1 MRARVGETWANEC
14 QVSSGLIGKDTTV
27 VFRSSSASIHL
38 LVQMS
43 REMWQLDWNG
53 SQFIERA
60 ADFIEELLEKW
71 GKHKCTHTVTIV
83 LFSRLVY
90 RDLDRSIMTTEQLD
104 TLKYDQE
111 HDTHFRDLYRVV
123 VDGERQSDRREL
135 LLLLKREFA
144 AYPALMEG
152 AEEQLSNAMSAP
164 GSPVLTGTNSSAES
178 GNMLEA
184 INMSLNALDA
194 HYVDR
199 NFVRT
204 GLSVIAVSG
213 GVGRFDAARNVVRLT
228 KRRMIDDGIG
238 CDLVCLTEPAL
249 HMTPVFRWRES
260 PGSSAASY
268 GYEVPRWIHQVFY
281 VAQGTLIEGK
291 RPTQKSGI
299 AQLSELLAVPS
310 TAEPHL
316 STDAIAERV
325 QSGALEVH
333 GNALS
338 LHKCTAG
345 ECEAHDAKVW
355 ASSSRRKLSRRSS
368 SSGGFEFARAAAVQL
383 RRRVSSDSQ
392 RTARKRTTSE
402 SEAVTRSKTADA
414 MAVGGSISG
423 ENLANSL
430 SASLEKTLPVQL
442 SPPRSRT
449 GSLPRTR
456 TRPQSITQSRRM
468 MMAQLDQESSISNQS
483 GSLGS
488 FATEAGMSSHHSMRQ
503 GQRQQSGD
511 LLALGS
517 HSLGASYDSNQ
528 IGNARSNP
536 SMRSGISHTDYMQS
550 HPSATLGHNSSSGSL
565 LVGKNS
571 NTKGRVNDL
580 GGAAS
585 GGSGFGSGRVAA
597 GNGSSLYRE
606 RRGFSVDDDAAQTS
620 RRSTNSVED
629 DRSGRDSEGRFWRA
643 SGRPQSTNNSPT
655 RHVGFRTEYEDA
667 SASAGS
673 LPRSFGRVHLNEQLQ
688 SVLRSKTGSMQ
699 GGNRGRSAVGGGARP
714 GDRGGRSSGGDQ
726 GVAGGSGS
734 ASGPMVR
741 HPYQLCEKG
750 SSVMNQMERRWA
762 TIFPKAYQKTRDI
775 FGNIWKSLC
784 EPAQL
789 PLTTPPAPSTSE
801 LNSSYNQSNYGVVHE
816 SARIG
821 STSSTEWDLENFE
834 RIKMQRMSQCFQFC
848 EIGSTDAWQRDS
860 QNTVQRGSFRPT
872 SSSTTTSSIVAA
884 ARAASV
890 AKKAKAAANKAAAVA
905 VAKAEADQKTAA
917 NGKAS
922 SAASVYAE
930 GDPSAAAE
938 TNSSSSSSNNTA
950 SVPDAAAGLTQTNG
964 GGASAAAA
972 SASAAAAATAK
983 AKSKAA
989 DAAAAA
995 ATAAE
1000 TNSIAS
1006 VATLDGV
1013 DDEDTGW
1020 MSFGNVFHHLTYIP
1034 AERKVS
1040 VTIYRPKGLPYIG
1053 DRMDY
1058 EYHLSW
1064 EQRGD
1069 WLAQHSTFQTS
1080 SLVNYKWSYV
1090 DNLMVDELRDL
1101 DQEDVNQL
1109 RFWRVRMLLLGVSKD
1124 TGGEQFK
1131 LFIQDLNR
1139 ITRPSTDSS
1148 DRESLASFSS
1158 SATTQSFQS
1167 SSSGGSSSNDLTT
1180 ATSFVV
1186 EQVQDEAAMPPASS
1200 YALSQAVK
1208 VDIDPR
1214 QQSDRDEWGVIHYDS
1229 HYCPDL
1235 GFQLEVQWLVAT
1247 GCLVNEMVDKWMKRA
1262 EARGFRLVP
1271 VPITG
1276 VRAGRIARTP
1286 SPYRGAVNIK
1296 LAVIFPAT
1304 TRDRKHFREEVLR
1317 KWDFLRED
1325 AAESSRYVHRTG
1337 DYIVE
1342 LLDSDSFAWY
1352 SNHLADSGTLLRGGS
1367 RTAFRT
1373 DSTNTDDA
1381 GGGGGGGAATAS
1393 IFRQFSAFCTSESE
1407 LTAFWQTTGLGT
1419 NADAGAGAAGDERSP
1434 GNSKPQSKVDS
1445 NTASSTSVSPAGSI
1459 VSTTNNT
1466 SVGFQS
1472 SNSPKFGHRRTS
1484 SEHNVT
1490 GAASHSRS
1498 ASDTPRSPA
1507 ADVRHRGHQKSMSLG
1522 SWTP

>member
-1 MRARVGETWANEC
+1 MYVSKEIRFAGMRARVGEMWANEC

-43 REMWQLDWNG
+43 KEMWQLDWNG
-53 SQFIERA
+53 SHFIERA

-111 HDTHFRDLYRVV
+111 HNTHFRDLYRVV

-144 AYPALMEG
+144 AYPSLMKG
-152 AEEQLSNAMSAP
+152 AEEQLSKSMSSA
-164 GSPVLTGTNSSAES
+164 GTQVLSGTNSSAES

-260 PGSSAASY
+260 PGSTAASY

-299 AQLSELLAVPS
+299 AQLSELLVVPS

-316 STDAIAERV
+316 ATDVIAERT
-325 QSGALEVH
+325 QNGTLEVH
-333 GNALS
+333 GNKLS
-338 LHKCTAG
+338 LHECTAA

-355 ASSSRRKLSRRSS
+355 ASSRRKSSRRSS
-368 SSGGFEFARAAAVQL
+368 TSGGFEFARAAAVQL
-383 RRRVSSDSQ
+383 RRRVSSESQ
-392 RTARKRTTSE
+392 QTARKRTTSE
-402 SEAVTRSKTADA
+402 SAAITSSKTADES
-414 MAVGGSISG
+414 AVGGVSSG
-423 ENLANSL
+423 ENMANSL
-430 SASLEKTLPVQL
+430 SASLEKTLPVHL

-449 GSLPRTR
+449 GSMPRTR
-456 TRPQSITQSRRM
+456 ARPQSIVQPGR
-468 MMAQLDQESSISNQS
+468 MMAQHDQGSIGQS

-488 FATEAGMSSHHSMRQ
+488 FATEANINNHFSSRQ
-503 GQRQQSGD
+503 GRQSQQSAD
-511 LLALGS
+511 MLALGG

-528 IGNARSNP
+528 IINARSKLP
-536 SMRSGISHTDYMQS
+536 TRSKTSHNDHNVHPTTMHDY
-550 HPSATLGHNSSSGSL
+550 NSSYVSGSTAGGG
-565 LVGKNS
+565 VGLGSS
-571 NTKGRVNDL
+571 NPVHN
-580 GGAAS
+580 
-585 GGSGFGSGRVAA
+585 
-597 GNGSSLYRE
+597 NGSSKG
-606 RRGFSVDDDAAQTS
+606 RRNVNGGDGGDGGVGAGFNNSGLDRGARNNRHSVEPVVTGSKKEFGKSADDDHVGSGSGS
-620 RRSTNSVED
+620 RL
-629 DRSGRDSEGRFWRA
+629 WRA
-643 SGRPQSTNNSPT
+643 SGRSRSSNNSPT
-655 RHVGFRTEYEDA
+655 RHVGFRTDYGDS
-667 SASAGS
+667 SASNGS
-673 LPRSFGRVHLNEQLQ
+673 LPRSFGRIHLNNQLQ
-688 SVLRSKTGSMQ
+688 SVLRSKTG
-699 GGNRGRSAVGGGARP
+699 GIFGRSAGGVGSRSGGG
-714 GDRGGRSSGGDQ
+714 DL
-726 GVAGGSGS
+726 GVTSGSGS
-734 ASGPMVR
+734 GNSAGPMVR
-741 HPYQLCEKG
+741 HPYQLYEKG

-848 EIGSTDAWQRDS
+848 EKGATDAWQRDS
-860 QNTVQRGSFRPT
+860 QSTVQRGSFRPA

-884 ARAASV
+884 ARAASM
-890 AKKAKAAANKAAAVA
+890 AKKAVANKAAIAA
-905 VAKAEADQKTAA
+905 AAQAEVDQMSAA
-917 NGKAS
+917 NCQSPRSFPSSGGSVPFAMSPSSSLNVPAGSAADPS
-922 SAASVYAE
+922 SAV
-930 GDPSAAAE
+930 GVQ
-938 TNSSSSSSNNTA
+938 TA
-950 SVPDAAAGLTQTNG
+950 T
-964 GGASAAAA
+964 A
-972 SASAAAAATAK
+972 SASAAVTAK
-983 AKSKAA
+983 ANADVA
-989 DAAAAA
+989 DAAAA
-995 ATAAE
+995 AAE

-1006 VATLDGV
+1006 AAALDSV
-1013 DDEDTGW
+1013 NDEDTGW

-1040 VTIYRPKGLPYIG
+1040 VTIYRPKGSPYIG
-1053 DRMDY
+1053 DRMEYD
-1058 EYHLSW
+1058 YHLSW

-1090 DNLMVDELRDL
+1090 DNLMVEELRDL
-1101 DQEDVNQL
+1101 DQEDVNEL
-1109 RFWRVRMLLLGVSKD
+1109 RFWRVRLMLLGVSKD
-1124 TGGEQFK
+1124 TGADQFN
-1131 LFIQDLNR
+1131 LFLQDLNR

-1158 SATTQSFQS
+1158 GATTQSAQ
-1167 SSSGGSSSNDLTT
+1167 SGGSSSGNSYGGASGSSDST
-1180 ATSFVV
+1180 APTSFVV
-1186 EQVQDEAAMPPASS
+1186 EQVPDEAAMPPANS
-1200 YALSQAVK
+1200 YVLSQAVK

-1247 GCLVNEMVDKWMKRA
+1247 GCLVNEMVNKWMKRA

-1271 VPITG
+1271 VPITDG
-1276 VRAGRIARTP
+1276 RAGRIARTP

-1296 LAVIFPAT
+1296 LAEVFPISV
-1304 TRDRKHFREEVLR
+1304 RGKHFREEVLR

-1325 AAESSRYVHRTG
+1325 AEDTSRYVHRTG

-1352 SNHLADSGTLLRGGS
+1352 SNHLADSGTLVRSGS
-1367 RTAFRT
+1367 RTAHRT
-1373 DSTNTDDA
+1373 DSNNDDA
-1381 GGGGGGGAATAS
+1381 SASATS
-1393 IFRQFSAFCTSESE
+1393 IFRQFSAFCTSQGD
-1407 LTAFWQTTGLGT
+1407 LATFWHDRRLAPST
-1419 NADAGAGAAGDERSP
+1419 
-1434 GNSKPQSKVDS
+1434 QSS
-1445 NTASSTSVSPAGSI
+1445 QPSSTDGVGAEDVSQGTVVGANASTITPGSAR
-1459 VSTTNNT
+1459 
-1466 SVGFQS
+1466 S
-1472 SNSPKFGHRRTS
+1472 SSPQNLQKQFGHRRTS
-1484 SEHNVT
+1484 SD
-1490 GAASHSRS
+1490 SSRS
-1498 ASDTPRSPA
+1498 SPHRS
-1507 ADVRHRGHQKSMSLG
+1507 HRRGVSLG
-1522 SWTP
+1522 SWKAQDLNKGDGQKGFEGTATP